1 MSTGSH
7 GWGTFGAGQ
16 KWIDQ
21 QRLSTGFL
29 VLLSLPTAGVG
40 FALSSGIA
48 TTTWLLSTR
57 YNLHLENIALIWL
70 MGPLMALIG
79 QPLVG
84 ALSDRTWWLNSRRR
98 PYLLFGGVVGA
109 ASTYAMLELDTI
121 AAATGLSLV
130 TVAVLVAL
138 VADLSTNV
146 TFNPA
151 RSLVADLT
159 PVGPA
164 RVQGYA
170 WMQTISGVLGI
181 SAYLISI
188 FLGNYALVLITVGVV
203 FVLTLLPLLFITE
216 APPVSYAASVQPDSD
231 AVARDPA
238 ALDPLASEPETTTT
252 AGRRPWTH
260 GLGAFKAL
268 LPLSAFLAYGVY
280 VAVDKVAFGG
290 ALAPWAEPL
299 FLVTVLGTLLGGVY
313 TVWQG
318 RVRPTKQTRLR
329 TMLLGHGFA
338 WLGVQSMFVLSF
350 FYVRDFVVPAVSSSA
365 LADGLYHLA
374 NAAVPS
380 TAGDTAGRIL
390 SMGFLLLN
398 VVGTVLP
405 VLVLKPLCERYGKV
419 WVHRMAMGV
428 MAVAYGCIAL
438 VPTNEVFYY
447 LGMVLC
453 GMGWAS
459 LISIVFAI
467 YSEAVDASD
476 MGVSMGVFNCSLVLP
491 ALAVPGLL
499 KFSDGLDQHRW
510 VFALFAACLALSFAF
525 WCEVKERQPGLMP

>member
-1 MSTGSH
+1 MRD
-7 GWGTFGAGQ
+7 A
-16 KWIDQ
+16 Q

-29 VLLSLPTAGVG
+29 ILLSLPTAAVG

-70 MGPLMALIG
+70 MGPLMGLLV

-84 ALSDRTWWLNSRRR
+84 ALSDRTWLLRGRRR
-98 PYLLFGGVVGA
+98 PYLLAGGVAGA

-121 AAATGLSLV
+121 AAATGLGLL

-159 PVGPA
+159 PEGPA
-164 RVQGYA
+164 RVRGYA
-170 WMQTISGVLGI
+170 WMQTVSGVLGI

-188 FLGNYALVLITVGVV
+188 FFGNLALVLVTVAVV
-203 FVLTLLPLLFITE
+203 FVLTLLPLLFIE
-216 APPVSYAASVQPDSD
+216 ESA
-231 AVARDPA
+231 PA
-238 ALDPLASEPETTTT
+238 AMASPSG
-252 AGRRPWTH
+252 AGPVRAAQRAN
-260 GLGAFKAL
+260 GMAAFQAL
-268 LPLSAFLAYGVY
+268 WPMVGFLVYGVF
-280 VAVDKVAFGG
+280 VAVDKLAFGD
-290 ALAPWAEPL
+290 ALSAWAVPL
-299 FLVTVLGTLLGGVY
+299 FLATVVLTLLWGIG

-318 RVRPTKQTRLR
+318 RRRPSGPNRLR
-329 TMLLGHGFA
+329 TMLLAHGFA
-338 WLGVQSMFVLSF
+338 WLGVQSMFVMGF
-350 FYVRDFVVPAVSSSA
+350 FYVRDFVVPAAGASV

-374 NAAVPS
+374 NAATAS
-380 TAGDTAGRIL
+380 TPTTAADTAGRIL

-398 VVGTVLP
+398 LVGAALP
-405 VLVLKPLCERYGKV
+405 VLVLKPLCLRHGKV
-419 WVHRMAMGV
+419 RVHAVAMGLMAAAYGF
-428 MAVAYGCIAL
+428 MAVAPAHEAL
-438 VPTNEVFYY
+438 YY
-447 LGMVLC
+447 LGMLLC
-453 GMGWAS
+453 GIGWSS

-467 YSEAVDASD
+467 YSESVDSRA
-476 MGVSMGVFNCSLVLP
+476 MGVSMGVFNSSLVLP

-499 KFSDGLDQHRW
+499 KLSDALGQHRW

-525 WCEVKERQPGLMP
+525 WCAVSERDTGGADAAR